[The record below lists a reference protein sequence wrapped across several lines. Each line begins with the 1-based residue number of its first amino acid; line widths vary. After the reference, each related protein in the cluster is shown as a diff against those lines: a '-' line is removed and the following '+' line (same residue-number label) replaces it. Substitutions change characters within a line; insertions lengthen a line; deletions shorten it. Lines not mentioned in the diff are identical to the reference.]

1 MRLLS
6 QMNNGQAYSLS
17 AHSSTRGTRADPLCV
32 GYVPDGKVFSLI
44 SSLPSSLSADVLS
57 VFVRM
62 IHRYYA
68 AVRLL
73 ADVHAGRVAEASCAL
88 FRFIGL
94 CMSCAL
100 NPDPGRLAALRVERH
115 DRQRGTG
122 VALLGVRE
130 PGDRGPDVGGLDDV
144 VAAAFLHRALP
155 LAHPHLHG
163 GDHHAFGP
171 EPLDVFLQL
180 LPRVVPGV
188 VDELGVADH
197 LGVTSAPAGLAY
209 GQPVIVPGA
218 YRDAEGEP

>member
-73 ADVHAGRVAEASCAL
+73 ADVHAGRVA
-88 FRFIGL
+88 
-94 CMSCAL
+94 
-100 NPDPGRLAALRVERH
+100 
-115 DRQRGTG
+115 
-122 VALLGVRE
+122 
-130 PGDRGPDVGGLDDV
+130 
-144 VAAAFLHRALP
+144 
-155 LAHPHLHG
+155 
-163 GDHHAFGP
+163 
-171 EPLDVFLQL
+171 
-180 LPRVVPGV
+180 
-188 VDELGVADH
+188 
-197 LGVTSAPAGLAY
+197 
-209 GQPVIVPGA
+209 
-218 YRDAEGEP
+218 